1 MFNSV
6 PQRFLVYQAS
16 HGFGVELF
24 LLETAFE
31 IARTLNRTL
40 VLPPMP
46 ELETTNY
53 RYSLDEYFRLD
64 TDWPWISTQQFF
76 EQHTKA
82 IDLVFQ
88 VVPQYRKEYS
98 SSEIRRLHPVW
109 LDHIDGL
116 IGFTKIQFQTDEV
129 RRLQIERPLTLS
141 EVRGCFDSDYR
152 VIGISY
158 INGLL
163 EDVSELVDEASIRN
177 SASLLRHVPVT
188 VHDRFLTLAE
198 EFAGEEPYAAIHWRR
213 GHHMREV
220 VKILENLD
228 LPTAEAMMGFAGET
242 ATQIVVATDSGLEE
256 FKHFNGRKIRSF
268 RHNDPHV
275 NALVDMALCIGADR
289 FVGTWA
295 SAFSAYV
302 GYARR
307 AAGHLPD
314 TTVCL

>member
-53 RYSLDEYFRLD
+53 RHSLDEYFRLD
-64 TDWPWISTQQFF
+64 TDWPWISAQQFF
-76 EQHTKA
+76 EQHGKV

-98 SSEIRRLHPVW
+98 SSEIRKLHPVW
-109 LDHIDGL
+109 LDNIDGL
-116 IGFTKIQFQTDEV
+116 IGFAKGQFQTQKV
-129 RRLQIERPLTLS
+129 IRQQIERPLTLS
-141 EVRGCFDSDYR
+141 EVSGCFNSDYK

-158 INGLL
+158 INGLV
-163 EDVSELVDEASIRN
+163 EDVSGLVEEVSIRN
-177 SASLLRHVPVT
+177 SANLLRHVPVT
-188 VHDRFLTLAE
+188 LHERFLTLAHG
-198 EFAGEEPYAAIHWRR
+198 FAGGEPYTAIHWRR

-220 VKILENLD
+220 VKLLENLD
-228 LPTAEAMMGFAGET
+228 LPTAEAMMASAGENG
-242 ATQIVVATDSGLEE
+242 TQIIVASDSGLEE
-256 FKHFNGRKIRSF
+256 FKHFNGRRIRSF
-268 RHNDPHV
+268 RHDDPHV
-275 NALVDMALCIGADR
+275 NALVDMALCIGANR

-295 SAFSAYV
+295 SAFTAYV

-307 AAGHLPD
+307 VRGHLPE

>member
-53 RYSLDEYFRLD
+53 RDSLDEYFRLE
-64 TDWPWISTQQFF
+64 TDWPWISAQQFF
-76 EQHTKA
+76 EQHGKA

-88 VVPQYRKEYS
+88 VVPRYRKEYS

-109 LDHIDGL
+109 LDSIEGL
-116 IGFTKIQFQTDEV
+116 TGFAKMQFQTDEV
-129 RRLQIERPLTLS
+129 IRLQIERPMTLS
-141 EVRGCFDSDYR
+141 EVRGSFSSDYK

-158 INGLL
+158 LNGLL
-163 EDVSELVDEASIRN
+163 EDVSGLVEAVSLKN
-177 SASLLRHVPVT
+177 SAYLLRHVPVT
-188 VHDRFLTLAE
+188 LQDRFLTLAHG
-198 EFAGEEPYAAIHWRR
+198 FAGEEPYTAIHWRR

-220 VKILENLD
+220 VKILENQD
-228 LPTAEAMMGFAGET
+228 LPTAEAMMGLAGET
-242 ATQIVVATDSGLEE
+242 ATQIVVATDSGLED
-256 FKHFNGRKIRSF
+256 FKHFSGRKIRSF
-268 RHNDPHV
+268 RHNDPQV

-295 SAFSAYV
+295 SAFTAYV

-307 AAGHLPD
+307 AGGHLPE

>member
-1 MFNSV
+1 MFNSL
-6 PQRFLVYQAS
+6 PQKFLVYQAS

-53 RYSLDEYFRLD
+53 RDSLDEYFRLD

-76 EQHTKA
+76 EQHGKT

-88 VVPQYRKEYS
+88 VVPRYRKEYS
-98 SSEIRRLHPVW
+98 SSEIRSLHPVW
-109 LDHIDGL
+109 LDIIDGL
-116 IGFTKIQFQTDEV
+116 TGFAKIQFQTDEV
-129 RRLQIERPLTLS
+129 IRLEIERPLTLS
-141 EVRGCFDSDYR
+141 EVRSCFNSDYR

-158 INGLL
+158 INGLV
-163 EDVSELVDEASIRN
+163 EDVSGLVEEASIGN
-177 SASLLRHVPVT
+177 SANLLRHVPVT
-188 VHDRFLTLAE
+188 LHERFLTLAHG
-198 EFAGEEPYAAIHWRR
+198 FAGEEPYTAIHWRR
-213 GHHMREV
+213 GHHMRKV

-228 LPTAEAMMGFAGET
+228 LPTAEAMIRFAGQT
-242 ATQIVVATDSGLEE
+242 ATQIVVATDSGLED
-256 FKHFNGRKIRSF
+256 FKHFSERKIRSF
-268 RHNDPHV
+268 RHKDPQV

-295 SAFSAYV
+295 STFTAYV

-307 AAGHLPD
+307 AGGHLPE